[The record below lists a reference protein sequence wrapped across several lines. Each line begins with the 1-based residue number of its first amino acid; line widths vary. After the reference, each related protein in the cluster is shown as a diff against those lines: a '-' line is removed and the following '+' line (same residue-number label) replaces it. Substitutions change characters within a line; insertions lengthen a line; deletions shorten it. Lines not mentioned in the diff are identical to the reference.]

1 MMTCHELLGFMSPDL
16 AQEILVFTF
25 NEDKPLYRTT
35 LAAVASARKLRP
47 VFYERKPKNERHQ
60 DMLEMLSRP
69 RMEPAA
75 AELLRG
81 WLMKSQTGM
90 LADFMDALEIP
101 HRQGVVDSFPASVED
116 GKLAAGVEKLLSKYP
131 REKVVVYLHGFCGMN
146 AANWKN
152 LEDLLQKDTRLQ
164 LG

>member
-1 MMTCHELLGFMSPDL
+1 MTSHELLGFMSPDL
-16 AQEILVFTF
+16 AQEILIFAY

-35 LAAVASARKLRP
+35 LAAVANARKLRP
-47 VFYERKPKNERHQ
+47 VFYERKPRSERHL
-60 DMLEMLSRP
+60 DMLDMLSRP

-81 WLMKSQTGM
+81 WLTKSQTAM

-101 HRQGVVDSFPASVED
+101 HRQGVVESFPASVD
-116 GKLAAGVEKLLSKYP
+116 DAKLAAGVEQLLAKYP
-131 REKVVVYLHGFCGMN
+131 REKVVVYLHGFCSMN

-152 LEDLLQKDTRLQ
+152 LEELLQKDSRLQ